1 MSVFEDVAQS
11 FKNPDAICNRKLRL
25 HETHIAPLTNYVEA
39 LRVKYPD
46 WEFPYFDPADGGIDA
61 RLLFLLE
68 KPGPKTSPPQ
78 GGSGFISRNN
88 NDPTAEAT
96 FSFMKTAGIPREETV
111 LWNTIPGW
119 NGTIKIA
126 PNELRYWLDRFDLKK
141 LIHLLPNLEAIVLVG
156 GKAQQT
162 RSLFEPYGKIFTS
175 YHPARRNKNNPKTK
189 AQYDLIPTRWR
200 EAYDYVLGKGVKH
213 AKNI

>member
-1 MSVFEDVAQS
+1 MSIFEDTVRS
-11 FKNPDAICNRKLRL
+11 FKNPDAICDRMRRL
-25 HETHIAPLTNYVEA
+25 DAAHIAPLTAYVDA
-39 LRVKYPD
+39 LRKQYPE
-46 WEFPYFDPADGGIDA
+46 WEFPYFDPADGGIRA

-68 KPGPKTSPPQ
+68 KPGPKTSTTQ

-96 FSFMKTAGIPREETV
+96 FIFMEAAGIPREETV

-126 PNELRYWLDRFDLKK
+126 PNELRFWLDRFDLKQMMR
-141 LIHLLPNLEAIVLVG
+141 LLPNLEAIVLVG
-156 GKAQQT
+156 GKAQYA
-162 RSLFEPYGKIFTS
+162 RSLFEPYGKIFDS

-189 AQYDLIPTRWR
+189 VRYDLIPMKWR
-200 EAYDYVLGKGVKH
+200 EAYDYVLAGADH